1 MRLSLWVAR
10 WGRREYAMPTVLTRS
25 VTLLAAIALLFAA
38 AAPVRAAVPDNQQ
51 QLTTFDPSADISG
64 GAGTSVSTNPTTGKT
79 LVAFI
84 QPDAETASG
93 GMLVVGLLD
102 ANGGLASGLTEVS
115 ITISSADPD
124 GYQPP
129 NLSAGS
135 DGSWLVVWP
144 FYAMGENGIAGQVI
158 SSTGTLSGANFY
170 VSDDNYENIETVS
183 AAWSATDGR
192 HLVTW
197 KARVGTRESSFGELN
212 DQQVVGQFVSGTG
225 SLIGSNFLVTNFA
238 DGVDNNQDLAFGNG
252 IWIAVSSRD
261 GETPYGQIITSAG
274 LQGAAFEL
282 SSDPQAYYGPGIAYN
297 SATNQFLA
305 SFWEDIGEGTK
316 HLRLLS
322 GSGTPLGSDIVYV
335 ANGARPRIGAA
346 GSSGYVMTWHESAK
360 IWAQA
365 FDTTLNVVGER
376 FQVSTDGLSTFR
388 PELSCTDGGFI
399 FTYWGRSGSS
409 SNIYSNLVAGDCG
422 FALPATNRDGSVWTI
437 TLVILAGLTAS
448 AGIGLRL
455 RGAKRA

>member
-115 ITISSADPD
+115 VTISSADPD

-129 NLSAGS
+129 NLSAGP
-135 DGSWLVVWP
+135 DGTWLVVWP
-144 FYAMGENGIAGQVI
+144 YFSPIFNGIAGQLI

-170 VSDDNYENIETVS
+170 ISDDKDSNIETVS
-183 AAWSATDGR
+183 AAWSAVDSR

-197 KARVGTRESSFGELN
+197 KSIVSNRDISLGELN
-212 DQQVVGQFVSGTG
+212 GEQIVGQFVDGTG

-238 DGVDNNQDLAFGNG
+238 DGVDNNQDLAYGNG
-252 IWIAVSSRD
+252 IWIAVSSRA

-282 SSDPQAYYGPGIAYN
+282 SSDAQTYYGPGIAYN

-305 SFWEDIGEGTK
+305 SFWEDTGERTK

-322 GSGTPLGSDIVYV
+322 GTGTPIGNDIVYV

-346 GSSGYVMTWHESAK
+346 GSSGYMMTWHESGK
-360 IWAQA
+360 ILAQS
-365 FDTTLNVVGER
+365 FDTTLNLVGER
-376 FQVSTDGLSTFR
+376 YQVSTDGLNTFR

-399 FTYWGRSGSS
+399 FTYWGRSGTS

-437 TLVILAGLTAS
+437 TLVILAGLTAAAS
-448 AGIGLRL
+448 VGLRL
-455 RGAKRA
+455 RGGKRA